1 MFPIKSANGV
11 DIHSLVL
18 VPDAESTHTL
28 AADWIAYVDDIL
40 VDDSNE
46 PRISLNGAK
55 GAAAEAADAQQT
67 TASVTAASRNGT
79 VVAADGQTLNNFL
92 AEKNKAL
99 AVKVLPA
106 PGFGCKGLRVRFGH
120 KLAGPQ
126 KVGGQQMWQ
135 EAYIGDKQFNNGLCV
150 IPAEYIVGEVEI
162 EGDFISVK

>member
-1 MFPIKSANGV
+1 M
-11 DIHSLVL
+11 
-18 VPDAESTHTL
+18 
-28 AADWIAYVDDIL
+28 
-40 VDDSNE
+40 
-46 PRISLNGAK
+46 
-55 GAAAEAADAQQT
+55 
-67 TASVTAASRNGT
+67 
-79 VVAADGQTLNNFL
+79 VAADGQTLNNFL

-99 AVKVLPA
+99 VVKVLPA

-135 EAYIGDKQFNNGLCV
+135 EAYIGDKQFNNGQCV